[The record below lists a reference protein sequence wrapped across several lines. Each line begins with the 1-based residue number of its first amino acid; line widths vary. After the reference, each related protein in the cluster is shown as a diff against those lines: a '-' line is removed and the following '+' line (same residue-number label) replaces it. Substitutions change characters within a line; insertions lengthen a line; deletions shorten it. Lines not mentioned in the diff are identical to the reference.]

1 MYDLQRQEFS
11 VLVECEL
18 GLGNVIAAV
27 PVGDKTFR
35 TIRYPFHRP
44 ANPPGGPG
52 DDGLL
57 AIVKLLDP
65 ETAADIRGHHPHL
78 LLGNVQHQRAHQE
91 AHHVRKLA
99 GGPQRVMAGAAIILG
114 DRCARLHRVAD
125 QAIVDEAEARHMRR
139 LAERGR
145 DRSLVAQFPVAA
157 QIIRHV
163 VEQLRGARTDGFE
176 HADHRRQHLIIDH
189 DRFRGRARQLQRIG
203 DDEGDHI
210 ADETH
215 LALRKHRKWR
225 LLHRQA
231 V

>member
-1 MYDLQRQEFS
+1 M
-11 VLVECEL
+11 C
-18 GLGNVIAAV
+18 
-27 PVGDKTFR
+27 
-35 TIRYPFHRP
+35 
-44 ANPPGGPG
+44 
-52 DDGLL
+52 
-57 AIVKLLDP
+57 
-65 ETAADIRGHHPHL
+65 
-78 LLGNVQHQRAHQE
+78 
-91 AHHVRKLA
+91 
-99 GGPQRVMAGAAIILG
+99 
-114 DRCARLHRVAD
+114 
-125 QAIVDEAEARHMRR
+125 R

-145 DRSLVAQFPVAA
+145 HRSLVAQFPVAA

-189 DRFRGRARQLQRIG
+189 DRFRSRARQLQRIG

-231 V
+231 VRPVNAPAAGQRAEPVGSDVVAGQHGLHARQGQRRGGVDAADHRMAVLGTDEHAECHVGPLDVGDIIAAAGQKAKVFLAARSSANSDHVRHGYSPIPGACMAAAPARTDATMF